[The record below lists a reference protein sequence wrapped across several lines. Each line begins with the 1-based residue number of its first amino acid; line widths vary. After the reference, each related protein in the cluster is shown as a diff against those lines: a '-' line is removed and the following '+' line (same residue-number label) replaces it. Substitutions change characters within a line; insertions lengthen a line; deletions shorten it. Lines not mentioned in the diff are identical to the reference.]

1 MLQDQ
6 DMYSKYDNEEFEGY
20 EKTNPSF
27 KDTLIYREV
36 QIQWKMHFTGTW
48 LACLDDGLYIRN
60 RSQHTFRTAG
70 RVITWRSWWSQ
81 VFLPILW
88 AT

>member
-36 QIQWKMHFTGTW
+36 QIQWKMHFTGT
-48 LACLDDGLYIRN
+48 
-60 RSQHTFRTAG
+60 
-70 RVITWRSWWSQ
+70 
-81 VFLPILW
+81 
-88 AT
+88 